1 MARRKSLWRLWA
13 KALGEK
19 DGRTDR
25 EADIIA
31 SIRTVILICYMVT
44 NVAIVANALR
54 HWNNVNSNCSQ
65 GHTTQTEVSHVS
77 GTASSEEI

>member
-31 SIRTVILICYMVT
+31 SIRTFILICYMVT
-44 NVAIVANALR
+44 NMAIVANAVR
-54 HWNNVNSNCSQ
+54 HWNDVDY
-65 GHTTQTEVSHVS
+65 TTNTHCEQMKL
-77 GTASSEEI
+77 

>member
-31 SIRTVILICYMVT
+31 SIRTFILICYMVT
-44 NVAIVANALR
+44 NMAIVANALR

-65 GHTTQTEVSHVS
+65 GHTTHTEVSHVS
-77 GTASSEEI
+77 GTASSKEI

>member
-1 MARRKSLWRLWA
+1 MVRRKSLWRLWA

-31 SIRTVILICYMVT
+31 SIRTFILICYMVT
-44 NVAIVANALR
+44 NMAIVANALR

-65 GHTTQTEVSHVS
+65 GHTTHTEVSHVS
-77 GTASSEEI
+77 GTASSKEI